1 MYRQQ
6 KARRSAQAGS
16 PVYKILEAEARSDAD
31 ELGAPG

>member
-16 PVYKILEAEARSDAD
+16 PVYKILEAEVTRDAD
-31 ELGAPG
+31 ERGAP